1 MIDNIDI
8 DLDDIDE
15 YLNDYD
21 DDKLD
26 DELVDYIIESIDD
39 LNKNIVFNVNF
50 KYNDNENKI
59 TKFRKRFDVT
69 FKELSEENDIRIKNS
84 NYRIFIMFILGILLF
99 WASNLLDKL
108 GLITFSEIIKILYW
122 FSITYVGEQFL
133 YTRRKLKRLKR
144 KYDMIFNARINIK
157 SKYICQ
163 GSDLNSFFYKIYNF

>member
-1 MIDNIDI
+1 MIDNIVI

-59 TKFRKRFDVT
+59 TKFRKRLDVT

-84 NYRIFIMFILGILLF
+84 NYRIFIMFILGVLLF
-99 WASNLLDKL
+99 WTSNLLDKL
-108 GLITFSEIIKILYW
+108 ELFTFSEIIKILYW

-133 YTRRKLKRLKR
+133 YSRRKFKRLKR
-144 KYDMIFNARINIK
+144 KYDKVFNAKINVK
-157 SKYICQ
+157 SK
-163 GSDLNSFFYKIYNF
+163 

>member
-59 TKFRKRFDVT
+59 TKFRKRLDVT

-84 NYRIFIMFILGILLF
+84 NYRIFIMFILGVLLF
-99 WASNLLDKL
+99 WTSNLLDKL
-108 GLITFSEIIKILYW
+108 ELFTFSEIIKILYW

-133 YTRRKLKRLKR
+133 YSRRKFKRLKR
-144 KYDMIFNARINIK
+144 KYDKVFNAKINVK
-157 SKYICQ
+157 SK
-163 GSDLNSFFYKIYNF
+163 